1 MRFRKGSLVIEN
13 NNPVCDSL
21 YLRQGWVPVEDAPV
35 VIEESVIT
43 ETSISLTAEQ
53 AQVIDEQTED
63 KTVEVAEETV
73 ENSQKDSVDETPIA
87 YKKGDFTTL
96 SKDKIVELAESL
108 GYTITATKK
117 ADMIEEFLAQQN
129 K

>member
-43 ETSISLTAEQ
+43 ETSVSLTAEQ
-53 AQVIDEQTED
+53 AQVIDEQTKD

-87 YKKGDFTTL
+87 YKKGDFITL
-96 SKDKIVELAESL
+96 SKGKIVELAESL

>member
-43 ETSISLTAEQ
+43 ETSVSLTAEQ

>member
-21 YLRQGWVPVEDAPV
+21 YLRQGWVPVEDASV

-43 ETSISLTAEQ
+43 ETSVSLTAEQ

-73 ENSQKDSVDETPIA
+73 ENSQKDSVDEAPIA